1 MQSCCTTYICRD
13 CFIVPPPR
21 HICIPSGDATPL
33 LLLRLLAFKRNETES
48 FWFLLLSGVE
58 SSSSDLVP
66 VTTVTIH
73 VGDVLHCSESRVYR
87 GEGACLKHLWS
98 SPLSE
103 YFTCSSDPYWT
114 SLKCLMRTQH
124 FLLRWDGAG
133 EHKFGRVI
141 MGLPSNIVYMSGE
154 GEDSTFP
161 PPLRWCWRAQVWAG
175 NGITELE
182 ISVVTGILTGPGIVP
197 SHPGHQSNNQ
207 HSCSRTCHSIHIG
220 S

>member
-1 MQSCCTTYICRD
+1 MLHCA
-13 CFIVPPPR
+13 PPR

-133 EHKFGRVI
+133 EHKFGRV
-141 MGLPSNIVYMSGE
+141 MGLPSWRSQW
-154 GEDSTFP
+154 
-161 PPLRWCWRAQVWAG
+161 LRGYWLGQALCPATPVIRATINTLAPEHVIQFILDPNLLLVFVRGHGKWKQCQC
-175 NGITELE
+175 
-182 ISVVTGILTGPGIVP
+182 ISEMK
-197 SHPGHQSNNQ
+197 
-207 HSCSRTCHSIHIG
+207 
-220 S
+220 